1 MRTNKFESAILMLSE
16 LTLWSDFENKLYLVG
31 GCVRDEILGLPIKDL
46 DILVNMPNGAQKLAN
61 YLCDCWPEFYKDF
74 VVYERFGTA
83 KVTCVVNKTDIV
95 ELEFVEPRTE
105 IYDPTSRKPIKCE
118 FTTLETDALRRDFTV
133 NALYKNIHSGDIEDP
148 TGKGLRDIKLN
159 VLMTPTNPEITFY
172 DDPLRMLRAIRFYCQ
187 KGFVLDNKVWDAI
200 KNNAYRLQ
208 GGGAI
213 KAPISQ
219 ERIRD
224 EFTKIIMS
232 TRASTGIAYLVQTDL
247 LKYMFDNDTSVYDMF
262 FYDQQNKHHNELLG
276 THCHRVLTH
285 VAMYGISDLS
295 LRLAALLHD
304 IGKLTCFQIKDD
316 GTKSYHGHE
325 ITSAEKAYELLR
337 TLKYSNDICDDVKF
351 MIENHMCLKQMN
363 DGNGHLKITDK
374 AFRKVCRRLGKY
386 IDKCLCLMDADN
398 LSHADE
404 ASNRLR
410 YQITDFIK
418 KMQDITKQEKE
429 LTPKLPV
436 NGHDIMLK
444 FNICPGPDVK
454 MYLEKALD
462 IFDENPSLTKDEI
475 LEKLSL

>member
-1 MRTNKFESAILMLSE
+1 MTTNKFNSAILMLSE

-83 KVTCVVNKTDIV
+83 KVTCVVNKTDAV

-105 IYDPTSRKPIKCE
+105 IYDPISRKPVKCE

-148 TGKGLRDIKLN
+148 TGRGLIDIKEKILR
-159 VLMTPTNPEITFY
+159 TPTNPEITFY
-172 DDPLRMLRAIRFYCQ
+172 DDPLRMLRAIRFHCQ
-187 KGFVLDNKVWDAI
+187 KNFHIDETVFNAI
-200 KNNAYRLQ
+200 RNVSYRLQ
-208 GGGAI
+208 GGGVT

-232 TRASTGIAYLVQTDL
+232 DRPGIGIAYLVQTDL
-247 LKYMFDNDTSVYDMF
+247 LKYMFGGDTSVYDMF
-262 FYDQQNKHHNELLG
+262 FYDQMNKHHNELLG
-276 THCHRVLTH
+276 THCHRVLVH
-285 VAMYGISDLS
+285 VAQYGIPDLT

-304 IGKLTCFQIKDD
+304 IGKLTCFQIKDN

-325 ITSAEKAYELLR
+325 IASADKAYELLR
-337 TLKYSNDICDDVKF
+337 TLKYSNDICDEVKF
-351 MIENHMCLKQMN
+351 MIANHMCLKQMN
-363 DGNGHLKITDK
+363 DGNGHLLITDK
-374 AFRKVCRRLGKY
+374 AFRKACRRLGAS
-386 IDKCLCLMDADN
+386 IDKCLYLMDADN
-398 LSHADE
+398 LSHAE
-404 ASNRLR
+404 GSSNRLR
-410 YQITDFIK
+410 YQISDFRQ
-418 KMQDITKQEKE
+418 KMLDMTKAKKE

-436 NGHDIMLK
+436 NGHDIMTR
-444 FNICPGPDVK
+444 FNINPGPLVK
-454 MYLEKALD
+454 SYLGQALD

-475 LEKLSL
+475 LERIIL